1 MLIARRAFNSCNR
14 SRLIRNPVIINRKMS
29 NMIDKVV
36 EGVKNV
42 ALEAQEAV
50 QPKTSKPNKKDK
62 KDTASTS
69 AKAPLELDPKPEYV
83 AHRMALFDKLKAEQ
97 DTIAAGK
104 ERKSITITLPDGAKK
119 TGTSWETTPMS
130 IALEISQGLADR
142 TIIAKVNGTLW
153 DMGRPIE
160 EDASLE
166 LFDFNTPEGKR
177 VFWHSSAHMLGE
189 ATERHYGCHLC
200 IGPPTEDGF
209 FYEMAIDGRA
219 VETTDYQPL
228 ETIVSSIVKEKQ
240 TFERLVIS
248 KENLLEMFKHNKYKQ
263 HIIGSKIPDGTSS
276 TVYRCGPLI
285 DLCVGP
291 HVPHTGK
298 VKSFAILKNSAS
310 YFLGDAKNDS
320 LQRVYGIS
328 FPDKKQMTEYKLF
341 LAEAAKRDHR
351 KLGIAQELFFFNEL
365 SPGSCFWL
373 PHGARIYNAL
383 INLMKTEY
391 RKRGF
396 QEVITP
402 NMYNAKLWQTSGHW
416 QNYADDMFTFD
427 VEKDKWALKP
437 MNCPGHCLLYKF
449 RDRSYRELPLRLAD
463 FGVLHRNEASGALTG
478 LTRVRRFQQDD
489 AHIFCTPEQ
498 VKDEIR
504 GCFDFLSLVYGI
516 FGFTFR
522 LELSTRPEKYLG
534 EISTWDA
541 AEKQLEEA
549 LNEFS
554 STTGAKWELNPG
566 DGAFYGPK
574 IDITI
579 SDALRRQYQCATI
592 QLDFQLPQKFE
603 LEYAS
608 GTHSLATAEKT
619 EADVAAKE
627 AQVVTDAKAAITRPV
642 MIHRA
647 ILGSVERMVAILT
660 EHFAGKWP
668 FWLSPRQ
675 VVVIPITG
683 IYYDYAKEVHDLL
696 HEAGFFVDMDLS
708 PNTMKKKVLNAQ
720 QDQYNFAFIVGE
732 TELAERSVNV
742 RNCRNEGKQ
751 ERAET
756 VKLDEVIARLNKLKE
771 EKSLLNEI

>member
-1 MLIARRAFNSCNR
+1 
-14 SRLIRNPVIINRKMS
+14 MS
-29 NMIDKVV
+29 GLVDKVV

-42 ALEAQEAV
+42 AIDAQQTV
-50 QPKTSKPNKKDK
+50 QAGQAKIAKQDK
-62 KDTASTS
+62 KAKKTDGDA
-69 AKAPLELDPKPEYV
+69 AVKAPLELDPKPEYM
-83 AHRMALFDKLKAEQ
+83 AHRIALFDKLKAEQ
-97 DTIAAGK
+97 DDIAAK
-104 ERKSITITLPDGAKK
+104 SERKRITITLPDGATKI
-119 TGTSWETTPMS
+119 GTSWETTPMS
-130 IALEISQGLADR
+130 VALEISQGLADR
-142 TIIAKVNGTLW
+142 TIIAKVNGNLW
-153 DMGRPIE
+153 DMTRPIE

-200 IGPPTEDGF
+200 IGPPTEEGF
-209 FYEMAIDGRA
+209 FYEMAIDNRT
-219 VETTDYQPL
+219 VESTDYQPL
-228 ETIVSSIVKEKQ
+228 ETIVSSIIKEKQ

-263 HIIGSKIPDGTSS
+263 HIIGSKIPDGTST

-291 HVPHTGK
+291 HIPHTGK
-298 VKSFAILKNSAS
+298 IKAFAILKNSAS

-328 FPDKKQMTEYKLF
+328 FPDKKQMTEYKHF

-351 KLGIAQELFFFNEL
+351 KIGIAQELFFFNEQ

-373 PHGARIYNAL
+373 PHGARIYNTL
-383 INLMKTEY
+383 IQFIKAEY

-396 QEVITP
+396 EEVISP
-402 NMYNAKLWQTSGHW
+402 NMFNSKLWKTSGHW
-416 QNYADDMFTFD
+416 QNYSEDMFTFD
-427 VEKDKWALKP
+427 VEKEKWALKP

-489 AHIFCTPEQ
+489 AHIFCMPEQ

-504 GCFDFLSLVYGI
+504 RSFDFMSFVYGV
-516 FGFTFR
+516 FGFTFK
-522 LELSTRPEKYLG
+522 LALSTRPEKFLG

-549 LNEFS
+549 LTEFS
-554 STTGAKWELNPG
+554 ATTGSKWEMNPG

-579 SDALRRQYQCATI
+579 SDALRRSFQCATI

-603 LEYAS
+603 LEYAAGAS
-608 GTHSLATAEKT
+608 QTVTAEKT

-627 AQVVTDAKAAITRPV
+627 AQTVTEAKAPVARPV

-647 ILGSVERMVAILT
+647 ILGSVERMTAILT

-675 VVVIPITG
+675 ITVIPITG
-683 IYYDYAKEVHDLL
+683 VFYDYAKEVHDLL
-696 HEAGFFVDMDLS
+696 HEAGFHVSLDVS

-720 QDQYNFAFIVGE
+720 QDSYNFAFIVGE
-732 TELAERSVNV
+732 TEAEERSVNV

-756 VKLDEVIARLNKLKE
+756 VKLDEVIARLTKLQDSR
-771 EKSLLNEI
+771 SLLNEI